1 MRRVLFLLIAA
12 AMLSGCSISNQA
24 RKTEVRFSD
33 FRPYSTRG
41 FYFLTGP
48 YNGPF
53 IPLGILSIEVS
64 PALSAASGYEKIS
77 GAELI
82 ETAYAEARKIGA
94 NGITDFKITTDHT
107 GALRYL
113 ISGTLILITE
123 MEDSNGDRD

>member
-1 MRRVLFLLIAA
+1 MRRALLLLLAA
-12 AMLSGCSISNQA
+12 VTLSGCAISNHA

-41 FYFLTGP
+41 FYFLTGS

-64 PALSAASGYEKIS
+64 PALSAATGYEDIS
-77 GAELI
+77 GKELI
-82 ETAYAEARKIGA
+82 ETAYIEARKLGA
-94 NGITDFKITTDHT
+94 NGITDHT
-107 GALRYL
+107 GTLRYV

-123 MEDSNGDRD
+123 ISDSDGNGD

>member
-1 MRRVLFLLIAA
+1 MRRALLLLLAA
-12 AMLSGCSISNQA
+12 ATLSGCAISNHA

-41 FYFLTGP
+41 FYFLTGS

-64 PALSAASGYEKIS
+64 PALSAATGYEDIS
-77 GAELI
+77 GKELI
-82 ETAYAEARKIGA
+82 ETAYIEARKLGA
-94 NGITDFKITTDHT
+94 NGITDFKIVSDHT
-107 GALRYL
+107 GTLRYV

-123 MEDSNGDRD
+123 MDDSDGNGD